1 MPIVSAG
8 IPQVFSWTQEDSG
21 HVHQFAER
29 EERNQEA
36 HGKEMDIKEQ
46 VHSLWRHGSETGHCH
61 DPFLNLY
68 QIDLIDE
75 PHENTR
81 DDDSRNSKKHKVVRG
96 KRNISDL
103 WVDDA
108 SEEEIG
114 QCGQKDDIADVD
126 DRQKALKN

>member
-8 IPQVFSWTQEDSG
+8 IPQILRWTQEDSR
-21 HVHQFAER
+21 HVHQLAER
-29 EERNQEA
+29 EVRDQEA
-36 HGKEMDIKEQ
+36 HEKEMDIKEQ
-46 VHSLWRHGSETGHCH
+46 VHSLWRHGSETDHRH
-61 DPFLNLY
+61 DPLLNLH

-75 PHENTR
+75 PHKYTG
-81 DDDSRNSKKHKVVRG
+81 DDDSSNSKKHKVVRG

-114 QCGQKDDIADVD
+114 QRGQKDDIADVD
-126 DRQKALKN
+126 DRQKALKD